1 MKLEMKKNIPWEIMI
16 HIMEYADVGTVR
28 RMICSS
34 TFLFRIH
41 KIRHA
46 WLIPYIQRQMI
57 RLRPLVNE
65 LSISTTKERIL
76 CCLFMAYFLQIQ
88 KLKQKGYVLGDWNSL
103 IPVLRFLYFVQKEI
117 GEETK
122 QYKNSFEVEREELS
136 SFESVDYIYQWTR
149 DMKLPRAFF
158 LVKKVQSSMF

>member
-1 MKLEMKKNIPWEIMI
+1 MKNIPWEIMV

-34 TFLFRIH
+34 TFLYRIH

-57 RLRPLVNE
+57 RLRPFVFDL
-65 LSISTTKERIL
+65 STTICKERII

-88 KLKQKGYVLGDWNSL
+88 KLQQEGYVLRDWNSL
-103 IPVLRFLYFVQKEI
+103 IPVLRFLYFIQKEI
-117 GEETK
+117 GHESK
-122 QYKNSFEVEREELS
+122 QFKNSFYAETEELTP
-136 SFESVDYIYQWTR
+136 FESTDYIYQWTR
-149 DMKLPRAFF
+149 EMKLPRAFF
-158 LVKKVQSSMF
+158 LVKKKNMK

>member
-1 MKLEMKKNIPWEIMI
+1 MMKNIPWEIMI

-34 TFLFRIH
+34 TLLYRIH

-46 WLIPYIQRQMI
+46 WLVPYIQRQMK
-57 RLRPLVNE
+57 RLRPFVYT

-88 KLKQKGYVLGDWNSL
+88 KLQQKDYVLRDWNSL

-117 GEETK
+117 GQETK
-122 QYKNSFEVEREELS
+122 QFKNSFYTETKELT
-136 SFESVDYIYQWTR
+136 SFENIDYIYQWTR
-149 DMKLPRAFF
+149 DMRLPRAFF
-158 LVKKVQSSMF
+158 LVKKDQSSMF